1 MKRPEEPPGEA
12 PSETSPAP
20 SAGRRAQ
27 WRRGAAGL
35 FAFLGLVGAGA
46 CQTGD
51 PRGQPGPLGG
61 GDTPGTTGVG
71 GGADGGEACA
81 EPGARRDCKVDINAQ
96 NCLEGAQVCENGR
109 WGSCLPDAPLEGAR
123 GEWQAASLGPP
134 APCTGNP
141 CNPVCQ
147 AFDEDPAPDLEATGT
162 PPPPNAAGTIDD
174 APAAIKNACIDD
186 TTTTCGNN
194 CTSTGYCQFDTR
206 CLTPPGSTC
215 VPWQDGQFDTGAG
228 DPDFT
233 IKVGCD
239 SSVVTVCNRGDAPGG
254 NGVGISVWTPNPAL
268 CGGSSGCQGALKTGL
283 AAAAGE
289 SARGTCTIPS
299 NIAPGDCAA
308 VPCDLSGH
316 PASLV
321 HVNGCDEFAC
331 VSESDQDNNWGYYDN
346 SVGCTCAAATA
357 GSALRPVTM
366 YLMLDSSGSMVSLG
380 LWNPARNAVNDFVQD
395 PGSDTINYAFRVY
408 GNSTPNACTQG
419 DCSAA
424 ACGSP
429 ILGPDLLSN
438 GAHESAL
445 VSFLNGATTGGNGTP
460 HRPAIEGMADWGRA
474 WRTGHPDD
482 IIALVYITD
491 GDEGDCYFSGANQN
505 LAGAQLISTPA
516 GQAFANDGV
525 LFFGI
530 ALPNANLLLM
540 NELAAQGGTGSAID
554 LTSSTNITADV
565 TQALQDIQGNL
576 LSCEVAIPN
585 AGTVDPAQVTVT
597 YDPTSGAD
605 RPLTQVASAAACSG
619 GDQFYFLPNA
629 TNPTD
634 AVMCPVVCD
643 AVRADV
649 GSTVE
654 FTGGCAGGYT
664 AEQFVY
670 EYDGDCTGY
679 PEGSSAFWDFLRYDT
694 TIPGDATVTF
704 EVSTSNVSTADAAT
718 GPWQLVAT
726 ADIANPDALPAS
738 PVDLRNALGVTA
750 AQAPFAAL
758 RVTVN
763 PTSSGA
769 NTPSVDDWDLQYSCE
784 FNQ

>member
-46 CQTGD
+46 CHTGD

-123 GEWQAASLGPP
+123 GEWQAASLGPTSLGPP

-357 GSALRPVTM
+357 GSAPSPRHDVSDVGFVRVDGEPGPVEPRAKRRERFRSRPRLRHHQLRLSGVRQLDPQRLHAGRLQRSRLRKPDPRSRPVEQR
-366 YLMLDSSGSMVSLG
+366 G
-380 LWNPARNAVNDFVQD
+380 ARERAGEFSQR
-395 PGSDTINYAFRVY
+395 G
-408 GNSTPNACTQG
+408 
-419 DCSAA
+419 
-424 ACGSP
+424 
-429 ILGPDLLSN
+429 
-438 GAHESAL
+438 H
-445 VSFLNGATTGGNGTP
+445 
-460 HRPAIEGMADWGRA
+460 HRR
-474 WRTGHPDD
+474 
-482 IIALVYITD
+482 
-491 GDEGDCYFSGANQN
+491 
-505 LAGAQLISTPA
+505 
-516 GQAFANDGV
+516 
-525 LFFGI
+525 
-530 ALPNANLLLM
+530 
-540 NELAAQGGTGSAID
+540 
-554 LTSSTNITADV
+554 
-565 TQALQDIQGNL
+565 
-576 LSCEVAIPN
+576 
-585 AGTVDPAQVTVT
+585 
-597 YDPTSGAD
+597 
-605 RPLTQVASAAACSG
+605 
-619 GDQFYFLPNA
+619 
-629 TNPTD
+629 
-634 AVMCPVVCD
+634 
-643 AVRADV
+643 
-649 GSTVE
+649 
-654 FTGGCAGGYT
+654 
-664 AEQFVY
+664 
-670 EYDGDCTGY
+670 
-679 PEGSSAFWDFLRYDT
+679 
-694 TIPGDATVTF
+694 
-704 EVSTSNVSTADAAT
+704 
-718 GPWQLVAT
+718 
-726 ADIANPDALPAS
+726 
-738 PVDLRNALGVTA
+738 
-750 AQAPFAAL
+750 
-758 RVTVN
+758 
-763 PTSSGA
+763 
-769 NTPSVDDWDLQYSCE
+769 
-784 FNQ
+784 